1 MGQNRAMSDTP
12 KSTVKLDL
20 KRTEFG
26 YYTFE
31 TTDTVADGDHLWWKE
46 ANVVFEIRAKMNPFL
61 IDEMALWP
69 GAYVTSYTLIAI
81 ADPDPLTSTDLSLEL
96 EVL

>member
-1 MGQNRAMSDTP
+1 MSDTP

-20 KRTEFG
+20 KRTFFG

-31 TTDTVADGDHLWWKE
+31 TTDTVADGDHLWWRE
-46 ANVVFEIRAKMNPFL
+46 ANVVFEIRVHPNYPNSG
-61 IDEMALWP
+61 AL
-69 GAYVTSYTLIAI
+69 VAI
-81 ADPDPLTSTDLSLEL
+81 ADPDPLTSTDLSLTL

>member
-1 MGQNRAMSDTP
+1 MSDTP

-31 TTDTVADGDHLWWKE
+31 TTDTVADGDHLWWVE
-46 ANVVFEIRAKMNPFL
+46 ANVVFEIRNAPKRYL
-61 IDEMALWP
+61 IEG
-69 GAYVTSYTLIAI
+69 GAINYDPTRQNILIAI
-81 ADPDPLTSTDLSLEL
+81 ADPDPLTSADLSLTL